1 MEVCEM
7 KRIVIVEDR
16 PWVTQREVLEIKK
29 QEIEVAAMIY
39 YPNSNST
46 KQEQEKLVQEFENK
60 TGVDVQWVNSQS
72 EFVDAMDR
80 WYADE
85 RVVFLVDFDLKG
97 DGSTNFDNRINV
109 LYVKA
114 KEKQEKGKERFW
126 FYTTGNVDVKSILM
140 AQYKGHVI
148 DVNFNPIR
156 MSLEWDMGQIQEMVR
171 G

>member
-1 MEVCEM
+1 M

-16 PWVTQREVLEIKK
+16 PWVTEKDVLRMKKENIEI
-29 QEIEVAAMIY
+29 AAMIY

-46 KQEQEKLVQEFENK
+46 KQEQERMVLEFTNN
-60 TGVDVQWVNSQS
+60 TGVNVIWVNNQR
-72 EFVDAMDR
+72 EFVDAMDQ

-85 RVVFLVDFDLKG
+85 QVVFLVDFDLKG

-109 LYVKA
+109 LYVKD
-114 KEKQEKGKERFW
+114 KEKQGAGNERFW

-140 AQYKGHVI
+140 AQFKGHVI
-148 DVNFNPIR
+148 DADFDYEQMLLTWKIEQIR
-156 MSLEWDMGQIQEMVR
+156 EMVR